1 MWDSAASLCFIT
13 NEKAKAE
20 KLQGK
25 EVELTITKVGG
36 ETEKL
41 QTYKYNL
48 PLIDLKGDQ
57 VILEVYGID
66 KITNDIQGIDS
77 TFIASMFNNILQKDI
92 NRPEGKVDVLIGYQY
107 AAYHPQKEQNNGH
120 LLLLENVLLEN
131 LGIEC
136 KPKCGGCKC
145 GKCAIGSKN
154 YSLREERELHLI
166 ENNLNYDKENK
177 RWIAQ
182 YLWVKDPNDLP
193 DNRRVAVVKLIS
205 TEKRLAKN
213 KKHAETYELQIQDML
228 DRNVARK
235 LMPEELATYRGPIHY
250 IFHHEVLKPD
260 SKTTPVRIVF
270 NSSANFMGHVLNE
283 YWAKG
288 PDLLNS
294 LIGILIRFR
303 ENEIAFIGDVRKM
316 YHTVYTKELDQH
328 THRFLW
334 RNMDTTRQ
342 PDTYVIQ
349 RVSFG
354 DKPSGGIATV
364 VMRKTAE
371 FGHQEFPEATK
382 TIINN
387 SYMDDIIDSVNN
399 KERAKSITRQI
410 ESILEKGGFKMK
422 EWIYSDDQ
430 LASEETILPSPTEK
444 VLGIT
449 WSPSTDQLQF
459 KVKMSLSPKK
469 KRKTTHPILENS
481 ISNLLESLTKR
492 AILSQVNSIYDP
504 LGLAGPFTIRAKI
517 LMRELWIK
525 EPNLGWDETIPPDYK
540 RAWSTFF
547 KDMNEINSVIN
558 KRCLKPEN
566 CEGDPILVIF
576 SDGSKDAYGACAYI
590 RWHTTDGEYDS
601 QLLLSKN
608 RLAPLKKMSI
618 DRIELCAAVINKRL
632 KQTILNECRYKRRT
646 TGYHRYSH

>member
-1 MWDSAASLCFIT
+1 
-13 NEKAKAE
+13 
-20 KLQGK
+20 
-25 EVELTITKVGG
+25 
-36 ETEKL
+36 
-41 QTYKYNL
+41 
-48 PLIDLKGDQ
+48 
-57 VILEVYGID
+57 
-66 KITNDIQGIDS
+66 
-77 TFIASMFNNILQKDI
+77 
-92 NRPEGKVDVLIGYQY
+92 
-107 AAYHPQKEQNNGH
+107 
-120 LLLLENVLLEN
+120 
-131 LGIEC
+131 
-136 KPKCGGCKC
+136 
-145 GKCAIGSKN
+145 
-154 YSLREERELHLI
+154 
-166 ENNLNYDKENK
+166 
-177 RWIAQ
+177 
-182 YLWVKDPNDLP
+182 
-193 DNRRVAVVKLIS
+193 
-205 TEKRLAKN
+205 
-213 KKHAETYELQIQDML
+213 ML
-228 DRNVARK
+228 FR
-235 LMPEELATYRGPIHY
+235 
-250 IFHHEVLKPD
+250 
-260 SKTTPVRIVF
+260 S
-270 NSSANFMGHVLNE
+270 
-283 YWAKG
+283 
-288 PDLLNS
+288 LLNS

-364 VMRKTAE
+364 AMRKTAE

-547 KDMNEINSVIN
+547 KDMNEMNSVIN

-576 SDGSKDAYGACAYI
+576 SDGSKDAYGACVYI

-618 DRIELCAAVINKRL
+618 DRIEIGRAHV
-632 KQTILNECRYKRRT
+632 
-646 TGYHRYSH
+646 